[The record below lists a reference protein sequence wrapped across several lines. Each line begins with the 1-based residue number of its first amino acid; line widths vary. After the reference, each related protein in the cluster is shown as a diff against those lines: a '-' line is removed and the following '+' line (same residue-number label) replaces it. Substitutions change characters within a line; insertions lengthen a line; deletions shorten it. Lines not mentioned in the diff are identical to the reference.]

1 MRLIVHLGFHKT
13 ASTWLQH
20 LLNDHHADL
29 AERGIWYEPQP
40 GYPAHHFAAWDLL
53 LGDAGRF
60 AAMLGNAAARGC
72 HAVILSSEDLE
83 AVVYNP
89 QVADTIEAAA
99 LLHGVTA
106 IEWHV
111 ALREPGAYFA
121 SLHAQLQHHV
131 YADSVTMFTEVLRK
145 GMLFVADPLPGE
157 RGTPYWCY
165 CFDHHAALSDFAAAT
180 RHPVLVHDY
189 ADADP
194 FPGWRLLDRLG
205 ALDAITRAPGAE
217 GRNERLGRDA
227 VTAGYRRRVADALG
241 GALPDDVSAA
251 VDACLAAN
259 LAAVPALSRAIGA
272 RFADSHR
279 AALDEFSVAARSE
292 VSPPPGNRAESR

>member
-20 LLNDHHADL
+20 LLNDHHAEL
-29 AERGIWYEPQP
+29 AGRGIWYERQP

-60 AAMLGNAAARGC
+60 EKMLRDAAGNGC
-72 HAVILSSEDLE
+72 RDIILSSEDLE
-83 AVVYNP
+83 AIVYNP
-89 QVADTIEAAA
+89 QVAELIEAAA
-99 LLHGVTA
+99 AAHGVTA

-131 YADSVTMFTEVLRK
+131 YADCVTMFTEVLRK

-165 CFDHHAALSDFAAAT
+165 CFDHHAALADFTAAT

-194 FPGWRLLDRLG
+194 FPGWRLLDRIG
-205 ALDAITRAPGAE
+205 ALDAITRAPEAA
-217 GRNERLGRDA
+217 GRNARLGPEI
-227 VTAGYRRRVADALG
+227 VVAGYRRRVADALG
-241 GALPDDVSAA
+241 GDLPDDVAAA
-251 VDACLAAN
+251 VDACLTAN
-259 LAAVPALSRAIGA
+259 LDAVPALARAIGE
-272 RFADSHR
+272 RFAASHR
-279 AALDEFSVAARSE
+279 AAIDEF
-292 VSPPPGNRAESR
+292 GIG